1 MELISTQDS
10 AFPGGGKSEPREAFP
25 SDWSRVNRAAQKHC
39 SYSLGHSKGHKQ
51 RGKCQGVEARAFTL
65 QQWKISHSSLQW
77 CGSRV
82 GAGWRTESR
91 LEGLYP
97 FEPILCPFVTLLQV
111 LPMT

>member
-39 SYSLGHSKGHKQ
+39 SYSLGHSKGHKR

-97 FEPILCPFVTLLQV
+97 FEPILCPLVTLL
-111 LPMT
+111 